1 MDNIQDPDDK
11 RLFHLFR
18 QCGMDED
25 GAYTAIQEVR
35 SMAGQ
40 NVIAEV
46 RAQGERQSGDLKE
59 LRADLSGRLNE
70 LRADQS
76 GDTKELRAEV
86 RNTYR
91 TIGYLIT
98 AVGGVLAFMLIV
110 IRLLE

>member
-59 LRADLSGRLNE
+59 LRANLSGE
-70 LRADQS
+70 
-76 GDTKELRAEV
+76 TKELRAEV

-91 TIGYLIT
+91 TIGYLIA